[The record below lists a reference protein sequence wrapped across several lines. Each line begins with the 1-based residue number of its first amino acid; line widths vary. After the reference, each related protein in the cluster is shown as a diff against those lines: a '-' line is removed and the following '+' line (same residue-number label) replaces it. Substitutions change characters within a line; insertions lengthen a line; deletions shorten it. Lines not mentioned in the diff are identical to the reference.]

1 MKKSFPLLALTFLSL
16 SLSAKD
22 YNVKAYG
29 AVSDGKTLTSD
40 AFNKAIEDAVKNGGG
55 RVVVPAG
62 EYLCGSIRMK
72 SNIELHFEDGAK
84 IIAASEKYKAYDE
97 R

>member
-1 MKKSFPLLALTFLSL
+1 MKKSIFLLTFTLLHL

-40 AFNKAIEDAVKNGGG
+40 AFNKAIEDAVRNGGG
-55 RVVVPAG
+55 RVIVPAG
-62 EYLCGSIRMK
+62 
-72 SNIELHFEDGAK
+72 D
-84 IIAASEKYKAYDE
+84 
-97 R
+97 